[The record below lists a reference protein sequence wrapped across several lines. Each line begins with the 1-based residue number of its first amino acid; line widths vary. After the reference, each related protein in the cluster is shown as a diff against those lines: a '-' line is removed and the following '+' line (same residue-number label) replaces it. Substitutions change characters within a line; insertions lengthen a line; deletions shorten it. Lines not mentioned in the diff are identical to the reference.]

1 MTKNIRIILSLVGI
15 FFIGIIIFTIFSVFT
30 NSQKKTGLEIT
41 TIPKG
46 TTIDING
53 VTYKPGF
60 VKLEP
65 GTYKISISKNGYQTA
80 ESNVT
85 VDAQDTPTQKYF
97 SLTPVSKEARAES
110 RKDTESIEKIEAEA
124 GEQSAEAGKAFE
136 AKYPIA
142 KNLPFRSLLYN
153 IDYKRTGENK
163 QDFVVLITADSPIN
177 RGYAIN
183 QIKNWGLRP
192 SDYEIEFRYI
202 SNPFKEK
209 DQK

>member
-1 MTKNIRIILSLVGI
+1 MPPERDISERLHTGIQRQMQPLRKMRQDMPCGGSLQGGILNGRKFEAGVIVPSSFCHHATAPFGLVGGEHNIYVGKLPQFVETAGNIRLSVG
-15 FFIGIIIFTIFSVFT
+15 FDRERQRADGRSVHRT
-30 NSQKKTGLEIT
+30 LRAG
-41 TIPKG
+41 
-46 TTIDING
+46 
-53 VTYKPGF
+53 
-60 VKLEP
+60 
-65 GTYKISISKNGYQTA
+65 
-80 ESNVT
+80 
-85 VDAQDTPTQKYF
+85 
-97 SLTPVSKEARAES
+97 SLFRPCRSDQARPVIRSWNHR
-110 RKDTESIEKIEAEA
+110 
-124 GEQSAEAGKAFE
+124 
-136 AKYPIA
+136 KYPIA